1 MINFFKKKENKNY
14 NNNKIK
20 LQLSDKFP
28 WISNLEKNF
37 IKLSNQDINIR
48 INEIKNLKNYFN
60 STKGL
65 HQLLD
70 LKNSLVK
77 SGYPENAAQLE
88 IDFFLELFD
97 DTTIQSLLFNNAAG
111 LHLHFNDGIFN
122 QKIKIN
128 KEFGLIRTSIGKVFI
143 VGSSNTLLPVLT
155 SMILSYIAGNNTVV
169 QLSSL
174 HATCI
179 PNFIENLPFEGV
191 NHIHFTN
198 LYREKEEDLL
208 LIETL
213 ITNLNWNVIN
223 VWGGN
228 DSLDFYN
235 RIISKNTY
243 RPRIINMEPLTGAL
257 LIQQDY
263 FEKNLDINIKNLSSS
278 ITVMGQQLC
287 SSPTIGFLINYNM
300 SESIDNI
307 FENLIIDM
315 EQNYIPSSSDESNSI
330 KLDRMIN
337 VARDKGS
344 KVYISSKY
352 SNNICIIIS
361 KYQSAFNEY
370 NSSHLLNIHERRNF
384 IEIVCVDNFSEIY
397 QIINNL
403 FNNFSYKDTK
413 KIQTLLSFGDKTFD
427 SEVHKLASLIGA
439 YRIIDS
445 NFVLRRYPMEYFDN
459 YNLFSEFT
467 NLISVVGSKV
477 DNL

>member
-1 MINFFKKKENKNY
+1 MINIFKKKENKK
-14 NNNKIK
+14 NNNPK

-28 WISNLEKNF
+28 WISNLDKNF

-48 INEIKNLKNYFN
+48 INEINNLKNYFN
-60 STKGL
+60 TTKGL
-65 HQLLD
+65 NQLFD

-97 DTTIQSLLFNNAAG
+97 DITIQNLLFNAAAG
-111 LHLHFNDGIFN
+111 LHLHLDNGNFK

-174 HATCI
+174 HANCI

-191 NHIHFTN
+191 NHIHFTK
-198 LYREKEEDLL
+198 LYREKQEDLL
-208 LIETL
+208 LIENL
-213 ITNLNWNVIN
+213 ITNLDWNVIN
-223 VWGGN
+223 IWGGN

-235 RIISKNTY
+235 KIISKNTY

-257 LIQQDY
+257 IMQQDY

-278 ITVMGQQLC
+278 IRVMGQQLC
-287 SSPTIGFLINYNM
+287 SSPTIGFLINYNLN
-300 SESIDNI
+300 ESIDII
-307 FENLIIDM
+307 FENLIKDM
-315 EQNYIPSSSDESNSI
+315 EQNYIPTISDESNSI

-337 VARDKGS
+337 IARDKGS
-344 KVYISSKY
+344 KVYTSSKY

-361 KYQSAFNEY
+361 ENQSAFNKY
-370 NSSHLLNIHERRNF
+370 DSSHLLNIHERRNF
-384 IEIVCVDNFSEIY
+384 IEIVCVDNFSAIY

-403 FNNFSYKDTK
+403 FEKFSYKDNK
-413 KIQTLLSFGDKTFD
+413 KIQTLLSFGDKSFD
-427 SEVHKLASLIGA
+427 SEVHQLASLIGA

-445 NFVLRRYPMEYFDN
+445 NFVLRRHPMEFFDN

>member
-1 MINFFKKKENKNY
+1 MINIFKKKENKK
-14 NNNKIK
+14 NNNPK

-28 WISNLEKNF
+28 WITNLDKNF

-48 INEIKNLKNYFN
+48 INEINNLKNYFN
-60 STKGL
+60 TTKGL
-65 HQLLD
+65 NQLFN

-97 DTTIQSLLFNNAAG
+97 DITIQNLLFNAAAG
-111 LHLHFNDGIFN
+111 LHLHLDNGNFK

-174 HATCI
+174 HANCI

-191 NHIHFTN
+191 NHIHFTK
-198 LYREKEEDLL
+198 LYREKQEDLL
-208 LIETL
+208 LIENL
-213 ITNLNWNVIN
+213 ITNLDWNVIN
-223 VWGGN
+223 IWGGN

-235 RIISKNTY
+235 KIISKNTY

-257 LIQQDY
+257 IMQQDY

-278 ITVMGQQLC
+278 IRVMGQQLC
-287 SSPTIGFLINYNM
+287 SSPTIGFLINYNLN
-300 SESIDNI
+300 ESIDNI

-315 EQNYIPSSSDESNSI
+315 EQNYIPTISDESNSI

-337 VARDKGS
+337 IARDKGS
-344 KVYISSKY
+344 KVYTSSKY

-361 KYQSAFNEY
+361 ENQSAFNKY
-370 NSSHLLNIHERRNF
+370 DSSHLLNIHERRNF
-384 IEIVCVDNFSEIY
+384 IEIVCVENFSAIY

-403 FNNFSYKDTK
+403 FEKFSYKDNK
-413 KIQTLLSFGDKTFD
+413 KIQTLLSFGDKSFD
-427 SEVHKLASLIGA
+427 SEVHQLASLIGA

-445 NFVLRRYPMEYFDN
+445 NFVLRRHPMEYFDN

>member
-1 MINFFKKKENKNY
+1 MINFFKKKENNNN
-14 NNNKIK
+14 NNNKPK
-20 LQLSDKFP
+20 LHLSNKFP
-28 WISNLEKNF
+28 WISNLDKNF
-37 IKLSNQDINIR
+37 VKLSNQDINIR
-48 INEIKNLKNYFN
+48 INEINNLKDYFN
-60 STKGL
+60 TVNG
-65 HQLLD
+65 HNQLLD

-97 DTTIQSLLFNNAAG
+97 DITIQNLLFNPAAG
-111 LHLHFNDGIFN
+111 LHLHFDNGNFK

-128 KEFGLIRTSIGKVFI
+128 KEFGLIRTPIGKVFI

-155 SMILSYIAGNNTVV
+155 SMFLSYIAGNNTVV

-174 HATCI
+174 HANCI
-179 PNFIENLPFEGV
+179 PKFIENLPFEGV

-235 RIISKNTY
+235 RIISKNTC

-257 LIQQDY
+257 IMQQDY
-263 FEKNLDINIKNLSSS
+263 FEKNLNINIKNLSSS
-278 ITVMGQQLC
+278 IRVMGQQLC
-287 SSPTIGFLINYNM
+287 SSPTIGFLINYNLN
-300 SESIDNI
+300 ESIDNI
-307 FENLIIDM
+307 FKNLIIDM
-315 EQNYIPSSSDESNSI
+315 EQNYIPTSSDESNSI

-337 VARDKGS
+337 IARDKGS
-344 KVYISSKY
+344 KVYTSPKY

-361 KYQSAFNEY
+361 ENQSAFNKY
-370 NSSHLLNIHERRNF
+370 DSSYLLNIHERRNF
-384 IEIVCVDNFSEIY
+384 IEIVCVDNFSAIY

-403 FNNFSYKDTK
+403 FENFSYKDTK
-413 KIQTLLSFGDKTFD
+413 KIQTLLSFGDKNFD
-427 SEVHKLASLIGA
+427 LEVHQLASLIGA

-445 NFVLRRYPMEYFDN
+445 NFVLRRHPMEFFDN

-467 NLISVVGSKV
+467 NVISVVGSKV